1 MGRFLD
7 SVRLR
12 KALTWAALV
21 VGLLCVGVALSPAL
35 IQRMEAETN
44 PTAVAESD
52 PAWESATQDDLGGL
66 GGAVLDDPGVAA
78 VLTPNFGGDERIGQI
93 DDSWLPATAAPEG
106 KTDST
111 ALACIIEPLHVVK
124 IGSAVTGLIEKI
136 HVERSDLVV
145 AGQVLVE
152 LESGA
157 ERAAVLAARSR
168 ADMNEE
174 IRSREASASLGKR
187 RRDRVTQLYD
197 QQTLSLDLRDE
208 IETEAEVARFELGQ
222 ARAEKKLA
230 SHQLDQAAA
239 LLMRRTIRSPITGIV
254 VERLMSPGERVDE
267 EVILTVA
274 QIDPLG
280 VEVILPSSAFGSIEV
295 GMRAAVVPEF
305 PGDTVHVAAVTIV
318 DRLIDSAS
326 GTFGVR
332 AELPNP
338 DRRIPSGLH
347 CQVQFLTE

>member
-1 MGRFLD
+1 MRRFLD
-7 SVRLR
+7 SLLVRR
-12 KALTWAALV
+12 ALTWAALV
-21 VGLLCVGVALSPAL
+21 VGLSCVGIALSPAL
-35 IQRMEAETN
+35 IQWMQTD
-44 PTAVAESD
+44 TAPAAIAESD
-52 PAWESATQDDLGGL
+52 PAWQSVTQGNLGIEAPDDR
-66 GGAVLDDPGVAA
+66 GVAE
-78 VLTPNFGGDERIGQI
+78 VLTPGSGGNERVDEI
-93 DDSWLPATAAPEG
+93 DDSWLPQTGRREG
-106 KTDST
+106 QADST

-124 IGSAVTGLIEKI
+124 IGSAVTGLIETI

-157 ERAAVLAARSR
+157 ERAAMMSARLR

-208 IETEAEVARFELGQ
+208 IETEAEVARFELAQ
-222 ARAEKKLA
+222 AQVDKKLA
-230 SHQLDQAAA
+230 SHQLDQATA

-267 EVILTVA
+267 EVILTIA

-338 DRRIPSGLH
+338 DNQIPGGLH
-347 CQVQFLTE
+347 CQVQFLSE